1 MSSNRKQKTV
11 TTNNSGNK
19 ITVVKN
25 RGTKL
30 AVKVEGKVY
39 GKANN

>member
-1 MSSNRKQKTV
+1 MPKQKKQKTV
-11 TTNNSGNK
+11 TSNNSGNRV
-19 ITVVKN
+19 TVVKN

-39 GKANN
+39 GKTNN

>member
-1 MSSNRKQKTV
+1 MSKQRKEKTV
-11 TTNNSGNK
+11 TTNNSGNRV
-19 ITVVKN
+19 TVVKN

-39 GKANN
+39 DKTNN